1 MSEQV
6 MKGKIAGQPNVSLV
20 IVDDNPGSLELLA
33 TALEQP
39 GLDISTASG
48 PEEGLDL
55 IFQKHPQIVLTDLVM
70 PKMSGLDLL
79 DRVIAFDPAIEVL
92 LMTAHYSTESAV
104 EAIRKGASDYLNKPI
119 SVPALRERFR
129 AMIEEVRRRQR
140 ALELEEQLRG
150 SAQFERIIGNSP
162 AMWDL
167 FSRIRRIAPHF
178 RTVLVTGPT
187 GSGKELVAQALH
199 RLSPASSGNLVVV
212 NCSAVVETLF
222 ESELFGHV
230 KGSFTGATHDKVG
243 LVEHASGGTLF
254 LDEIGDMPLGTQAK
268 ILRTIQNQEVQRVGS
283 LQARKVNVRIIGA
296 THRDLRAMIREGR
309 FREDLY
315 YRLSMVEMRVPP
327 LAERKEDLPLLT
339 RHFIEKFSKQ
349 FDKPIRGI
357 TQRAGIALSRYDW
370 PGNVRE
376 LENAIGHASMLVL
389 GETIDVPELPEYILT
404 GERLRDVPAPALV
417 SALPA
422 TEDGSPASMLA
433 DTERRL
439 ISDAL
444 AKAAGNQS
452 EAARLLR
459 IGRDALR
466 YKMKKYGLAGSASN

>member
-1 MSEQV
+1 
-6 MKGKIAGQPNVSLV
+6 MKEPTASPKVSLV

-39 GLDISTASG
+39 GLEISTAAG

-70 PKMSGLDLL
+70 PRMSGLELL
-79 DRVIAFDPAIEVL
+79 ERIVNFDPAIEVL

-129 AMIEEVRRRQR
+129 SMIEEVRRRQR
-140 ALELEEQLRG
+140 AQELEDELRG

-162 AMWDL
+162 AMWEL

-178 RTVLVTGPT
+178 RTVLITGPT

-199 RLSPASSGNLVVV
+199 RLSPASSGNLVIV

-254 LDEIGDMPLGTQAK
+254 LDEIGDMPFGTQAK
-268 ILRTIQNQEVQRVGS
+268 LLRTIQNQEVQRVGS
-283 LQARKVNVRIIGA
+283 LQPRKVNIRVIAA
-296 THRDLRAMIREGR
+296 THRDLRAMIREGK

-327 LAERKEDLPLLT
+327 LAERKEDLPLLA
-339 RHFIEKFSKQ
+339 RHFIDNFSRQ
-349 FDKPIRGI
+349 FGKPIRGL
-357 TQRAGIALSRYDW
+357 TPRAGIALSRYDW

-376 LENAIGHASMLVL
+376 LENAIGYACMMVLGDTIDAADLPQPIRSPEAVTTAASTRALSDTVAPAAEGPPSASML
-389 GETIDVPELPEYILT
+389 E
-404 GERLRDVPAPALV
+404 
-417 SALPA
+417 
-422 TEDGSPASMLA
+422 
-433 DTERRL
+433 DTERHL

-444 AKAAGNQS
+444 AKTSGNQS

-466 YKMKKYGLAGSASN
+466 YKMKKYGLAGSTSN